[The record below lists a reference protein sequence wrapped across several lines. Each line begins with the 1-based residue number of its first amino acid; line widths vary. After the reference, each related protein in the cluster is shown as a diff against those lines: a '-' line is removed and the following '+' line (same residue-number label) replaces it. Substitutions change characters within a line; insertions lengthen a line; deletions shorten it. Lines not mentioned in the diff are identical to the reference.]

1 MLGILNTSANAR
13 RFYLFFSKL
22 SLWTLFWQMFS
33 VSGVQFFLLKFFL
46 LLSIFTGYRAVLFK
60 WEFII
65 QMRDAV
71 SQPSLDIEES
81 YFSKNTLF
89 FFKNDFLFYYLK
101 LYIPSVPLI
110 WVFEAFFGPPFCSL
124 TKGKEEKDG
133 SSKVGSRGKSGSV
146 YLAAAL
152 IWMINSH
159 LNRTALYHLLLIIYS
174 IGNVWTTFHWITLR
188 YGFISISNV

>member
-1 MLGILNTSANAR
+1 MVDWLYFIQYWHYRRLLYIKRLEIISAFRRAFPIRATRSTWGAR
-13 RFYLFFSKL
+13 SSQTVL
-22 SLWTLFWQMFS
+22 
-33 VSGVQFFLLKFFL
+33 
-46 LLSIFTGYRAVLFK
+46 IFPPQTLFK

-89 FFKNDFLFYYLK
+89 LFKNDFLFYYLK
-101 LYIPSVPLI
+101 LYIPPVPLI

-146 YLAAAL
+146 CIAAAL

-159 LNRTALYHLLLIIYS
+159 LNRTALYH
-174 IGNVWTTFHWITLR
+174 N
-188 YGFISISNV
+188 

>member
-1 MLGILNTSANAR
+1 MLWENPSSVEKGIAMRGYWSADFIN
-13 RFYLFFSKL
+13 K
-22 SLWTLFWQMFS
+22 
-33 VSGVQFFLLKFFL
+33 VQ
-46 LLSIFTGYRAVLFK
+46 SHH
-60 WEFII
+60 I

-71 SQPSLDIEES
+71 SQPSLDIDES

-101 LYIPSVPLI
+101 LYTPPVPLI

-133 SSKVGSRGKSGSV
+133 SSKVGTRGKSGSV
-146 YLAAAL
+146 CSAAAL

-159 LNRTALYHLLLIIYS
+159 LNRTALYAVALLRRQ
-174 IGNVWTTFHWITLR
+174 TTQ
-188 YGFISISNV
+188 NKK

>member
-1 MLGILNTSANAR
+1 MAQAR
-13 RFYLFFSKL
+13 IYKIKYLWNFLIDPSTTLL
-22 SLWTLFWQMFS
+22 SLLGSIKMRW
-33 VSGVQFFLLKFFL
+33 LKRFAVKN
-46 LLSIFTGYRAVLFK
+46 SYRAVLFK

-101 LYIPSVPLI
+101 LYTPSVPLI

-124 TKGKEEKDG
+124 TKRKEEKDG
-133 SSKVGSRGKSGSV
+133 SSKVGSRGRSGSV
-146 YLAAAL
+146 CLAAAL

-159 LNRTALYHLLLIIYS
+159 SNRTALNRFHMS
-174 IGNVWTTFHWITLR
+174 IQHSQN
-188 YGFISISNV
+188 ISQIK

>member
-1 MLGILNTSANAR
+1 
-13 RFYLFFSKL
+13 
-22 SLWTLFWQMFS
+22 
-33 VSGVQFFLLKFFL
+33 
-46 LLSIFTGYRAVLFK
+46 
-60 WEFII
+60 
-65 QMRDAV
+65 MRDAV

-89 FFKNDFLFYYLK
+89 LFKNDFLFYYLK
-101 LYIPSVPLI
+101 LYIPPVPLI

-146 YLAAAL
+146 CLAAAL

-159 LNRTALYHLLLIIYS
+159 LNRTALYF
-174 IGNVWTTFHWITLR
+174 GNSLDRIAEKSSKKNSGH
-188 YGFISISNV
+188 YDA

>member
-1 MLGILNTSANAR
+1 MLFR
-13 RFYLFFSKL
+13 RKIRCSIKYQALTDTYSLVVNKRGVPIGPTWLIRTLDFSSCL
-22 SLWTLFWQMFS
+22 SE
-33 VSGVQFFLLKFFL
+33 KRAHK
-46 LLSIFTGYRAVLFK
+46 YRAVLFK

-89 FFKNDFLFYYLK
+89 LFKNDFLFYYLK

-146 YLAAAL
+146 CLAAAL
-152 IWMINSH
+152 IWMINSN
-159 LNRTALYHLLLIIYS
+159 LNRTSL
-174 IGNVWTTFHWITLR
+174 
-188 YGFISISNV
+188 

>member
-1 MLGILNTSANAR
+1 MAETASLISMENSH
-13 RFYLFFSKL
+13 FYRTAVFFCKWKL
-22 SLWTLFWQMFS
+22 IDQLY
-33 VSGVQFFLLKFFL
+33 
-46 LLSIFTGYRAVLFK
+46 YRAVLFK

-89 FFKNDFLFYYLK
+89 LFKNDFLFYYLK
-101 LYIPSVPLI
+101 LYIPPVPLI

-133 SSKVGSRGKSGSV
+133 SSKVGSRGKIGSV
-146 YLAAAL
+146 CLAAAL
-152 IWMINSH
+152 IWMIIPH
-159 LNRTALYHLLLIIYS
+159 LNRTALYI
-174 IGNVWTTFHWITLR
+174 
-188 YGFISISNV
+188 FIK

>member
-1 MLGILNTSANAR
+1 MG
-13 RFYLFFSKL
+13 
-22 SLWTLFWQMFS
+22 
-33 VSGVQFFLLKFFL
+33 L
-46 LLSIFTGYRAVLFK
+46 LLHPIHIHTKCQKITYLVCNRWLLFVSVLCYRAVLFK

-89 FFKNDFLFYYLK
+89 LFKNDFLFYYLK
-101 LYIPSVPLI
+101 LYIPPVPLI

-133 SSKVGSRGKSGSV
+133 SSKVGSRGKIGSV
-146 YLAAAL
+146 CLAAAL
-152 IWMINSH
+152 IWMINYH
-159 LNRTALYHLLLIIYS
+159 LNRTALYKS
-174 IGNVWTTFHWITLR
+174 SFFHFHASFFQT
-188 YGFISISNV
+188 V

>member
-1 MLGILNTSANAR
+1 MGIMGCSICVSSCRCFSAD
-13 RFYLFFSKL
+13 SEGHKH
-22 SLWTLFWQMFS
+22 
-33 VSGVQFFLLKFFL
+33 
-46 LLSIFTGYRAVLFK
+46 YRAVLFK

-101 LYIPSVPLI
+101 LYTPSVPLI

-124 TKGKEEKDG
+124 TKRKEEKDG
-133 SSKVGSRGKSGSV
+133 SSKVGSRGRSGSV
-146 YLAAAL
+146 CLAAAL
-152 IWMINSH
+152 IWMINSP
-159 LNRTALYHLLLIIYS
+159 LNRTALYSKKRLY
-174 IGNVWTTFHWITLR
+174 W
-188 YGFISISNV
+188 SNWAGKTQ

>member
-1 MLGILNTSANAR
+1 
-13 RFYLFFSKL
+13 
-22 SLWTLFWQMFS
+22 
-33 VSGVQFFLLKFFL
+33 
-46 LLSIFTGYRAVLFK
+46 
-60 WEFII
+60 
-65 QMRDAV
+65 MRDAV

-146 YLAAAL
+146 CLAAAL
-152 IWMINSH
+152 TWMIIGIVKEAVHKKGQIDQKCAINC
-159 LNRTALYHLLLIIYS
+159 YIK
-174 IGNVWTTFHWITLR
+174 GNVSSKNFTKYKNMFVVKSILKSIQRFARYRIVALIWIGRLCK
-188 YGFISISNV
+188 